1 MYVKYTGSAL
11 LFLYWCSKK
20 ILLLILYRKEMILF
34 LSRPG
39 PGLIAGTQT
48 FKVAETAVAK
58 NRKGFNIPPAQDH

>member
-1 MYVKYTGSAL
+1 M
-11 LFLYWCSKK
+11 
-20 ILLLILYRKEMILF
+20 LLLILYRKEMILF

-48 FKVAETAVAK
+48 FKVAETAIAK